1 MKSETIE
8 KIKKK
13 FHHQWLLVAV
23 DKFDE
28 STTTPISGKLI
39 ARSSR
44 REDIYQLLLKRP
56 KAKKLL
62 VEYSEDTFPKG
73 YAAAF

>member
-1 MKSETIE
+1 MKSEKIE

-13 FHHQWLLVAV
+13 FHRQWLLVAV

-39 ARSSR
+39 AHSSR

-56 KAKKLL
+56 KGKKLL
-62 VEYSEDTFPKG
+62 IEYSEDTFPEG
-73 YAAAF
+73 CAAAF